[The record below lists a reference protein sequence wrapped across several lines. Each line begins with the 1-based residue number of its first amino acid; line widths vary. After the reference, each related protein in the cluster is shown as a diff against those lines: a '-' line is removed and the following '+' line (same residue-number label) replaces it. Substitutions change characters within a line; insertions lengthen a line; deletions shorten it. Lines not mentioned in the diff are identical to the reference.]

1 MDQTFTTTS
10 ELPPLQKHA
19 LYLAGMAQIDSHHW
33 QNAVESFQ
41 TLQNIYPDN
50 AEVKAVLKEVQMRAT
65 MAQVQPRHK
74 SKAARRRTVRWF
86 GAGLVT
92 VIIIAIGA
100 YGTYVAWIKP
110 VILYEFQVRQVT
122 RLRNEADAAMMA
134 GDYARARQTLAQ
146 LQTILPEDPET
157 LESLG
162 RAEQAEK
169 LAGLY
174 GEAQALIAAG
184 NWDQA
189 LEALTN
195 LQSLDTQYR
204 DLPQLLQ
211 IVKESQALDRQFQA
225 AEAAFE
231 RGEWADAI
239 SQYEALQRADLT
251 FKFDEIQA
259 RLFES
264 QLLYGRA
271 VLETAGTETELVT
284 EALSHYAEALKL
296 RPIDAEALNERRL
309 AETYLAALNSEDQD
323 ETIKQLQKI
332 YSEQPDYAGQAS
344 AQLLYTGL
352 MARAESSLAA
362 GNKEAAI
369 TDYQQAAQL
378 LVEDPAEAQQKLA
391 ELISK

>member
-10 ELPPLQKHA
+10 ELPPLQEHA

-33 QNAVESFQ
+33 QNAVEMFQ
-41 TLQNIYPDN
+41 TLQDIYPDN
-50 AEVKAVLKEVQMRAT
+50 AEVKNVLKEIQMRAT

-74 SKAARRRTVRWF
+74 SKDARPRIIRRF
-86 GAGLVT
+86 GVGLAT
-92 VIIIAIGA
+92 LIIIAIGA
-100 YGTYVAWIKP
+100 YVAYVAWIKP
-110 VILYEFQVRQVT
+110 VILYEFRVRQVT
-122 RLRNEADAAMMA
+122 RLRNEADEAMVV
-134 GDYARARQTLAQ
+134 GDYARARQTLEQ

-157 LESLG
+157 IESLK

-174 GEAQALIAAG
+174 GEAKALIAAG
-184 NWDQA
+184 NWDKA
-189 LEALTN
+189 LEVLTN
-195 LQSLDTQYR
+195 LQSIDPQYR
-204 DLPQLLQ
+204 DLPQLLP

-231 RGEWADAI
+231 QGDWANAI
-239 SQYEALQRADLT
+239 TQYEALHQADLT

-264 QLLYGRA
+264 QLQYGRA
-271 VLETAGTETELVT
+271 ILETAGTEAEPITK
-284 EALSHYAEALKL
+284 ALFHYSEALKL
-296 RPIDAEALNERRL
+296 RPLDAEALNERRL
-309 AETYLAALNSEDQD
+309 AETYLAALNSEDQN

-332 YSEQPDYAGQAS
+332 YNEQPDYAGQTA

-352 MARAESSLAA
+352 MARAESLLEA
-362 GNKEAAI
+362 GDKEAAI

-378 LVEDPAEAQQKLA
+378 LVKDPSEAQQKLV